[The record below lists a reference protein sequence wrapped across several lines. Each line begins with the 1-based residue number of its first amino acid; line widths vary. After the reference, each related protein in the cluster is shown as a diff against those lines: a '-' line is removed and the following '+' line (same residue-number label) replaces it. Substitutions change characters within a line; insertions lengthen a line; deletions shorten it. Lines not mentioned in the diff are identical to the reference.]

1 MQKVATKQHR
11 NIYGT
16 DIIIDIITET
26 IGLAIKKNQL
36 DVEYVKD
43 KWKVKGLSMC
53 IFKSKA
59 NDYHPKIIA
68 DKQYS
73 VPPTQEYP

>member
-26 IGLAIKKNQL
+26 IGLAIKKQHSISWMWSMSKTSGRL
-36 DVEYVKD
+36 KDCPYVFSNLKLMTITL
-43 KWKVKGLSMC
+43 K
-53 IFKSKA
+53 
-59 NDYHPKIIA
+59 
-68 DKQYS
+68 
-73 VPPTQEYP
+73 